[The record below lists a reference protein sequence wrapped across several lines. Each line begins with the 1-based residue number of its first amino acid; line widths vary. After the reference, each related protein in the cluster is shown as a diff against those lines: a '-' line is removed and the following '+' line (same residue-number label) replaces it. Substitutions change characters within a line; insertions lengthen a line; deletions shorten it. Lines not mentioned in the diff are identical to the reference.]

1 MTELFMSAASSP
13 SSEAVYV
20 ATRLMGGLGNQLF
33 QYAAGRALAS
43 RLNARL
49 ILDCTPM
56 RRETVRRYALDR
68 YAIDAEV
75 VWNGARKIPRWKLR
89 LPGQAGRRVA
99 DAIQSRLPLHT
110 RINGRRFKVLLQQGD
125 GYDPRFET
133 LTGSVC
139 LYGTWQ
145 SYRYFEDAAE
155 TIRAEIRLSSEPMGA
170 NRIWLDR
177 IRQSNSVCL
186 HVRRGDYLV
195 PHPIGHTTVYAPVS
209 YYYRAVHI
217 VRERLENPQ
226 FYVFSDDWPWCRE
239 NLTIEGAVLVDAN
252 GPEAVV
258 EELRLMAACRHHII
272 ANSSLSWWA
281 AWLAK
286 HPEQVVI
293 APQPWVHGRRWAGLA
308 AQGMGS
314 VVDDLKGMES

>member
-1 MTELFMSAASSP
+1 MQAKSNTAS
-13 SSEAVYV
+13 EGTYV

-56 RRETVRRYALDR
+56 QRETVRRFALQR

-75 VWNGARKIPRWKLR
+75 VWNAARKIPRWKLR
-89 LPGQAGRRVA
+89 LPGRAGRRVA
-99 DAIQSRLPLHT
+99 DAIQSKFPLYT
-110 RINGRRFKVLLQQGD
+110 RINGRRFKVLLERGED
-125 GYDPRFET
+125 YDPRFET

-139 LYGTWQ
+139 LSGNWH
-145 SYRYFEDAAE
+145 SYLYFEDAAE

-195 PHPIGHTTVYAPVS
+195 PHPSGIDRLCPVS
-209 YYYRAVHI
+209 YYDRAVRHI
-217 VRERLENPQ
+217 RERLGNPQ
-226 FYVFSDDWPWCRE
+226 FFVFSDDWLWCRE
-239 NLTIEGAVLVDAN
+239 HLAIEGAVLVDAN

-258 EELRLMAACRHHII
+258 DELRLMTACRHFII

-281 AWLAK
+281 AWLAN

-293 APQPWVHGRRWAGLA
+293 APHPWIPGLPPWP
-308 AQGMGS
+308 
-314 VVDDLKGMES
+314 DLLPKEWIQLSTT